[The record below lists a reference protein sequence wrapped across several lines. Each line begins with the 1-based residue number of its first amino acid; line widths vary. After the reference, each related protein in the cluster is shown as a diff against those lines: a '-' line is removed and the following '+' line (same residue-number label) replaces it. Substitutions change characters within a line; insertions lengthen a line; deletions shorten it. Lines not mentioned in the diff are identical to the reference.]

1 MHYYDKE
8 VVCALLD
15 MGGCIRLMR
24 DVLIDYSAGRTI
36 QTLRSV
42 LPVSERKLL
51 GLMPAANTAAGIMG
65 VKAITVFP
73 DNFQRG
79 LPSHQGVVL
88 LFDLDTGMLKALLD
102 GVFTPGEAVPSGG
115 DGLLRKFAHFAE
127 FGALGL
133 LLGWLFGMLGKKRL
147 PAFALGVAAAC
158 IDETIQIFV
167 PGRSPGIRDVCIDSC
182 GAAAGMLLLFLG
194 HAYWK
199 RRFTRNN
206 FRRK

>member
-1 MHYYDKE
+1 MK
-8 VVCALLD
+8 
-15 MGGCIRLMR
+15 
-24 DVLIDYSAGRTI
+24 RTKRRM
-36 QTLRSV
+36 TLCSV
-42 LPVSERKLL
+42 LLLCNLVFIWGNSLLPAEVS
-51 GLMPAANTAAGIMG
+51 GQISG
-65 VKAITVFP
+65 
-73 DNFQRG
+73 
-79 LPSHQGVVL
+79 S
-88 LFDLDTGMLKALLD
+88 LKAFLNGL
-102 GVFTPGEAVPSGG
+102 FPPGEAAPSG
-115 DGLLRKFAHFAE
+115 DGLLRKFAHFAV

-158 IDETIQIFV
+158 IDETIQAFV

>member
-1 MHYYDKE
+1 MKRTKRRMT
-8 VVCALLD
+8 VC
-15 MGGCIRLMR
+15 
-24 DVLIDYSAGRTI
+24 T
-36 QTLRSV
+36 
-42 LPVSERKLL
+42 
-51 GLMPAANTAAGIMG
+51 
-65 VKAITVFP
+65 
-73 DNFQRG
+73 
-79 LPSHQGVVL
+79 VL
-88 LFDLDTGMLKALLD
+88 LICNLVFIWGNSLLPAEVSGQISSTLKALLD
-102 GVFTPGEAVPSGG
+102 GDAITGVRTAAVSAAATDALARKDAHTLCILG
-115 DGLLRKFAHFAE
+115 DGLLRKCAHFAE

-133 LLGWLFGMLGKKRL
+133 LLGWLFGMLGKKQL

-199 RRFTRNN
+199 KRFTRNN

>member
-1 MHYYDKE
+1 MGIGELFLLAVGLSMDAFA
-8 VVCALLD
+8 VSVC
-15 MGGCIRLMR
+15 
-24 DVLIDYSAGRTI
+24 
-36 QTLRSV
+36 
-42 LPVSERKLL
+42 K
-51 GLMPAANTAAGIMG
+51 GLAMK
-65 VKAITVFP
+65 KAT
-73 DNFQRG
+73 
-79 LPSHQGVVL
+79 
-88 LFDLDTGMLKALLD
+88 LKALLD

-115 DGLLRKFAHFAE
+115 DGLLRKCAHFAE

-158 IDETIQIFV
+158 IDETIQVFV

-199 RRFTRNN
+199 RRFTRKNSGGN
-206 FRRK
+206 ET